1 MPPAP
6 KPTDPLQRD
15 TGPRSFG
22 TRRVEPRVRMA
33 AHLGRLGTGA
43 ALMTGVAR
51 ATRRH
56 ERESPDARHAQR
68 AVIAHH
74 VCGDARRGVDRGPA
88 LSATIV
94 MGMVTAFLRVLP
106 RRADGVHVHLHS
118 WRGLRL
124 AAVQVSWMRLS
135 RRTTLASVICTPP
148 CKLPNV

>member
-33 AHLGRLGTGA
+33 AHLGRLGAGA

-118 WRGLRL
+118 WRALLYGWLLCRYRGCVCRDAPL
-124 AAVQVSWMRLS
+124 LQV
-135 RRTTLASVICTPP
+135 
-148 CKLPNV
+148 